1 MVKEIT
7 DIARKYIA
15 PLCAATVCCDRRGEN
30 MKPGGEN
37 DIIFPDILHFLQVCA
52 ADDFLYTQGLLG
64 CVCTDIPFS
73 IK

>member
-1 MVKEIT
+1 
-7 DIARKYIA
+7 
-15 PLCAATVCCDRRGEN
+15 

-37 DIIFPDILHFLQVCA
+37 DIIFPDILYFLPVCA